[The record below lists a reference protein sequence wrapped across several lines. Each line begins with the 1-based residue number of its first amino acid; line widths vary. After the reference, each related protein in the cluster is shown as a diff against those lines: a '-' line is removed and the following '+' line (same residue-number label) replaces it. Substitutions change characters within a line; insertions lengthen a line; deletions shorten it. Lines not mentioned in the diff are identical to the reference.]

1 MNQLPPGPP
10 TPPPFQQP
18 YGAYPPPPQHR
29 KLLLTLGLCGGAAGV
44 FVICIVIFIAA
55 FNAMNASNSTDAKPP
70 ASSEPPVSNVPP
82 VSNDPNNPTTKITAK
97 SHTDPT
103 TRIQTTWV
111 TNGCQQYTSWGNC
124 LVPNRVPVQQQVNV
138 PEHWI
143 LTGTLANTGQ
153 AVTWYPDSYSWDK
166 CKVGDWWPQCRD
178 R

>member
-1 MNQLPPGPP
+1 MNQAPAGPP

-18 YGAYPPPPQHR
+18 YGAYPPPRQHR

-44 FVICIVIFIAA
+44 FVIFIAA
-55 FNAMNASNSTDAKPP
+55 LNAMNGSSSTDAK
-70 ASSEPPVSNVPP
+70 PP

-97 SHTDPT
+97 RHTDAT
-103 TRIQTTWV
+103 TRNQTKWV

-124 LVPNRVPVQQQVNV
+124 MVPNRVPVQQQVNV
-138 PEHWI
+138 PEQWI
-143 LTGTLANTGQ
+143 LTGTLADTGQ
-153 AVTWYPDSYSWDK
+153 AVTWYPDSYSWEK